1 MFGASRPKQRDW
13 RIFHAVFRKS
23 GTLLWTAAIVSLA
36 AAFTAD
42 DLLRLVMIAI
52 AGTLLAI
59 VTALTALAV
68 VTEHQRSEEEL
79 VLQRFLENEASPSI
93 LLDPDHSVSWANQ
106 AARRTFP
113 NLTSKGIVRE
123 LEPSIP
129 NIQTILRQLHARL
142 GHRERVS
149 DDIVTPKKHLRA
161 ALHRMG
167 LGRVLLRLEHITEH
181 ASETNHAPPKT
192 AVPLMTVSARGTV
205 LSINEALRK
214 VLGKRVR
221 RLNEVFHGDLPTSG
235 QRVKINGAD
244 NEVLIVRAYLSEL
257 AGDRLEIALLPE
269 APEGDASKV
278 ASGVPDLPVALL
290 KLGQGGVLL
299 ETNAAARRLLKL
311 APDEAKP
318 VFGDLVSG
326 LGRPVSDWINE
337 ALLSETQTKPEV
349 MRLRRSKEDTFIQVS
364 LGNQG
369 QGKHSE
375 LTAIIQ
381 DATELKTMEAQF
393 VQGQKMQAIGQLAGG
408 IAHDFNNLLTAI
420 SGHCDLLLLRHDHGD
435 GDYADLEQINQNA
448 NRASALVGQLLAFS
462 RKQTLLPEVIDLRD
476 TLADLTHLLNRL
488 VGETVTLSLFHDPDL
503 PTVRADKRQLEQVVM
518 NLVVNARDAMPNG
531 GDISIETK
539 RVVLSKP
546 MIKGR
551 AQVPVGE
558 YACVCI
564 SDQGVG
570 IAPELANKVFEPF
583 MTTKRLGEGTGLGL
597 STAYGIVKQSGGFI
611 FFESI
616 EGKGTEFTLYFPSH
630 HKLLQADVEDQVEIS
645 SPKATIKPVSAN
657 DAVILLV
664 EDEAPVRAF
673 AARAL
678 RLRGYTVLEASCAE
692 EALETLES
700 DALQI
705 DLFVSD
711 VIMPGMD
718 GPSWVKTA
726 RERRP
731 DTKAVFVSGYAE
743 DLLSGSESSLEN
755 AVFLPKPFSLQQLTE
770 TVQSQLVS

>member
-1 MFGASRPKQRDW
+1 MFGANRPKQRDW
-13 RIFHAVFRKS
+13 RTFHAVFRKS
-23 GTLLWTAAIVSLA
+23 GTLLWTAAIISLA

-42 DLLRLVMIAI
+42 EVFRLVMIAI
-52 AGTLLAI
+52 AGTLMVI
-59 VTALTALAV
+59 VAALTGLALA
-68 VTEHQRSEEEL
+68 TEHQRSQEEL

-93 LLDPDHSVSWANQ
+93 LLSPDHSVNWANQ
-106 AARRTFP
+106 AARHAFP
-113 NLTSKGIVRE
+113 NLNSNGIERE
-123 LEPSIP
+123 LEPSVP

-149 DDIVTPKKHLRA
+149 DDIVTPKTHLRA
-161 ALHRMG
+161 AIHRMG
-167 LGRVLLRLEHITEH
+167 LGRILLRLEHITEH
-181 ASETNHAPPKT
+181 TSETDHSPPNT
-192 AVPLMTVSARGTV
+192 AVPLMTVSAKGTV
-205 LSINEALRK
+205 LSMNEALRQ

-221 RLNEVFHGDLPTSG
+221 RVSEVFHGDLPASG
-235 QRVKINGAD
+235 QRVKIFGA
-244 NEVLIVRAYLSEL
+244 NNKHQIVRAYLSEL
-257 AGDRLEIALLPE
+257 AGDRLEIALLPDV
-269 APEGDASKV
+269 PEGVVSKV
-278 ASGVPDLPVALL
+278 TDGIPDLPVALL
-290 KLGQGGVLL
+290 KLGQGGILL
-299 ETNAAARRLLKL
+299 ETNTAARRLLKL
-311 APDEAKP
+311 APDEPKP
-318 VFGDLVSG
+318 VFADLVSG

-369 QGKHSE
+369 QGIHSE

-539 RVVLSKP
+539 RVVLSQPLK
-546 MIKGR
+546 KGR
-551 AQVPVGE
+551 AHVPVGE

-570 IAPELANKVFEPF
+570 IPQELANKVFEPF
-583 MTTKRLGEGTGLGL
+583 MTTKRIGEGTGLGL

-611 FFESI
+611 FFDSI
-616 EGKGTEFTLYFPSH
+616 EDKGTDFTLYFPSH
-630 HKLLQADVEDQVEIS
+630 HKVLAADVEEQVAKS
-645 SPKATIKPVSAN
+645 KPKPKIKPVSASE
-657 DAVILLV
+657 AVILLV

-700 DALQI
+700 DALKV

-718 GPSWVKTA
+718 GPSWVKAA

-731 DTKAVFVSGYAE
+731 ATKAVFVSGYAE
-743 DLLSGSESSLEN
+743 DLLSGSESSMEN
-755 AVFLPKPFSLQQLTE
+755 AVFLPKPFSLQQFTE
-770 TVQSQLVS
+770 TVQSQLMS

>member
-1 MFGASRPKQRDW
+1 MSGASPPKQRDW
-13 RIFHAVFRKS
+13 RKIHAFFKNS
-23 GTLLWTAAIVSLA
+23 SSLLWAAALLA
-36 AAFTAD
+36 LLAAFTID
-42 DLLRLVMIAI
+42 ETIRLVFIAM
-52 AGTLLAI
+52 AGTLLTI
-59 VTALTALAV
+59 VAALTVLAAA
-68 VTEHQRSEEEL
+68 TDHQRIQEEI
-79 VLQRFLENEASPSI
+79 VLQQFLENETSPSI
-93 LLDPDHSVSWANQ
+93 LLEPDHSVIWANQ
-106 AARRTFP
+106 AARDAFP
-113 NLTSKGIVRE
+113 NLGRNGIIRE
-123 LEPSIP
+123 IGPLVP
-129 NIQTILRQLHARL
+129 NINSIVRQLHARL
-142 GHRERVS
+142 GPRGRVS
-149 DDIVTPKKHLRA
+149 DDIVSPKAHLRA
-161 ALHRMG
+161 ALHRMS
-167 LGRVLLRLEHITEH
+167 LGRLLLRLEHITEQV
-181 ASETNHAPPKT
+181 SETGRT
-192 AVPLMTVSARGTV
+192 AQNTSVPLMTVSAKGTV
-205 LSINEALRK
+205 LSMNEALRHL
-214 VLGKRVR
+214 LGKRVR
-221 RLNEVFHGDLPTSG
+221 RVSEIFCEALPASG
-235 QRVKINGAD
+235 QRAQILGAE
-244 NEVLIVRAYLSEL
+244 NKHIVVRVYLSDL
-257 AGDRLEIALLPE
+257 AGDRIEIALFP
-269 APEGDASKV
+269 DAIDAVPSR
-278 ASGVPDLPVALL
+278 ATDSIPDLPVALL
-290 KLGQGGVLL
+290 KLGQGGALI
-299 ETNAAARRLLKL
+299 EANTAARRLLRL
-311 APDEAKP
+311 APDEYNL

-337 ALLSETQTKPEV
+337 VLVSEAQAKPEV
-349 MRLRRSKEDTFIQVS
+349 MRLRRAKEDTYIQVS
-364 LGNQG
+364 LGNQSHAG
-369 QGKHSE
+369 QSD
-375 LTAIIQ
+375 LTAILQ

-539 RVVLSKP
+539 RVVLSEPLK
-546 MIKGR
+546 KGR

-570 IAPELANKVFEPF
+570 IPPELANKVFEPF
-583 MTTKRLGEGTGLGL
+583 ITTKRMGEGTGLGL

-611 FFESI
+611 FFDSI
-616 EGKGTEFTLYFPSH
+616 EGKGTDFTLYFPSH
-630 HKLLQADVEDQVEIS
+630 HKILPTVEDDREK
-645 SPKATIKPVSAN
+645 PKPSFKPVSAN
-657 DAVILLV
+657 EAVILLV

-692 EALETLES
+692 EALEILES
-700 DALQI
+700 DALQV

-718 GPSWVKTA
+718 GPSWVKAA

-731 DTKAVFVSGYAE
+731 TTKAVFVSGYAE
-743 DLLSGSESSLEN
+743 DLLSGSESSMEN

-770 TVQSQLVS
+770 TVQSQLAS